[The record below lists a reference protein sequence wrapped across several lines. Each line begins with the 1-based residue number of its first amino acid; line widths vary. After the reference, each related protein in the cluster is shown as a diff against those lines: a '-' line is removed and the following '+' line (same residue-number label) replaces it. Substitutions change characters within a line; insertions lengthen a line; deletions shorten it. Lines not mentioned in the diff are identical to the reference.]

1 VREYLKVNK
10 CDGVPPSRY
19 DYAAANKALGNYI
32 IYRHTLHQQQ
42 LNHTCKQKYK
52 QKQQQ
57 QQQQQQ
63 QPFTGSCTQ
72 AWMASPDRA
81 ALTAARSNVQL

>member
-63 QPFTGSCTQ
+63 QRNNNNNNHLLGPVPRRG
-72 AWMASPDRA
+72 WHRP
-81 ALTAARSNVQL
+81 TAQP